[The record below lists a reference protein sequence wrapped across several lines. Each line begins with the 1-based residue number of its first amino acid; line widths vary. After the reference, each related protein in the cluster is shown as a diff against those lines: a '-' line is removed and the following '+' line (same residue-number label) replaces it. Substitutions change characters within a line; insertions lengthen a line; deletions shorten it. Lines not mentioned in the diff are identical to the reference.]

1 MAKNSMDVPRPFL
14 KWAGG
19 KRQLLPQIVKY
30 VPEHYETYIEPVAGG
45 GAMFFYLKP
54 RKAILIDNNREL
66 MNVYDVIKNNV
77 KDLIASLKKHV
88 YEENYYYK
96 MRNVDRNPSE
106 FAKWSSIERASRTIC
121 LNRICFNGLYR
132 VNKKGEFN
140 VPFGRYVNPLICDE
154 ENLHVVHDTL
164 QNVELVTDSFERCL
178 DFARENDFIYLDPPY
193 VPLSSTSNFTS
204 YTSECFDNHYQEKLK
219 DVFLALN
226 DRKCKLVLSNSYCDF
241 ILDLYKG
248 FKIMT
253 IMANRAINSKIE
265 KRGKIKEVLI
275 MNDYA

>member
-30 VPEHYETYIEPVAGG
+30 VPDRYETYIEPFAGG

-54 RKAILIDNNREL
+54 ARAILIDNNHEL

-77 KDLIASLKKHV
+77 DDLIASLKKHV
-88 YEENYYYK
+88 YAEAYYYK
-96 MRNVDRNPSE
+96 MRDVDRVPSE

-154 ENLHVVHDTL
+154 DNLRAVHDAL
-164 QNVELVTDSFERCL
+164 QNVELITDSFERCL
-178 DFARENDFIYLDPPY
+178 GFARENDFIYLDPPY

-204 YTSECFDNHYQEKLK
+204 YTSECFDNQYQEKLK
-219 DVFLALN
+219 DVFLAL
-226 DRKCKLVLSNSYCDF
+226 DDKKCKLMLSNSYCDF
-241 ILDLYKG
+241 ILELYKG
-248 FKIMT
+248 FKLVT

-265 KRGKIKEVLI
+265 KRGKIKEILI
-275 MNDYA
+275 MNDYV